1 MKIRN
6 IILTFAALAGLVSC
20 VEDRLSISDGRT
32 VFSAVYSDA
41 PQTRTVL
48 DGLTPMWMPGDK
60 ISVYDGRNNEFLNTG
75 SSVSAKTSFAGILTG
90 KGRQHYLAA
99 YPYRDTLSFSFMGMT
114 IYSLYMPENQNAEVG
129 SYDPSAAIAVAYTEN
144 TDLYFRNISSLI
156 KFKIISDGVTSVTVM
171 PNGETDI
178 LAGELNVT
186 LNEEQPRLTIIDG
199 KKNVVLNG
207 EFQKDSTYYIAT
219 LPATLTDGMTVVLNG
234 NIKSFYA
241 DYPIN
246 LTRSGMVDLGTLSL
260 DPSES
265 EKPSDPDQ
273 GEDEAVASSWKLLGE
288 HNGWSADS
296 GTPMY
301 EIGSNFV
308 AFDVPAS
315 AAAGFKFNNGDVWVG
330 TDVPATVNEWVR
342 AMAAGGS
349 NISFTASADVLYDIY
364 FANTLS
370 AFYITPA
377 GSPAPGPAPKP
388 FVGMAVAGTFNS
400 WSSTANPAVEEGDHY
415 VVRGIKAAMVN
426 SLDPSDKGF
435 KFVDS
440 EEGGTQKW
448 YGAASA
454 SVAVSKWHAVNSD
467 GSAANIYVSG
477 DASADFDVYMTKDLK
492 SFCVVPAGGELPSLD
507 VVDPA
512 PDPKPDQGG
521 KVIYLDAGG
530 DMLWDQAGAWFE
542 VWSWPTGAE
551 GAWYTMTSAGSG
563 IYQCTIPSGNDNIIF
578 VRRGPDMVQGWDA
591 DVHYWNKTDDIAIP
605 SGMNCYTITG
615 WGGAEGSWSVR

>member
-1 MKIRN
+1 MRLNN
-6 IILTFAALAGLVSC
+6 ILIAFVAVLAGLSSC
-20 VEDRLSISDGRT
+20 MKENMPLQDGQVR
-32 VFSAVYSDA
+32 FSAGFEDS
-41 PQTRTVL
+41 PSTKTVL
-48 DGLTPMWMPGDK
+48 EGMTPYWNQDDM
-60 ISVYDGRNNEFLNTG
+60 ISVYDGENNMFRNTVTG
-75 SSVSAKTSFAGILTG
+75 KSAKATFTGKLAG
-90 KGRQHYLAA
+90 KGRKYYLAA
-99 YPYRDTLSFSFMGMT
+99 YPYSSELSFAFLSKTVYG
-114 IYSLYMPENQNAEVG
+114 IYMPVEQEAVVG
-129 SYDPSAAIAVAYTEN
+129 SYDPSAAPAIAYTEDF
-144 TDLYFRNISSLI
+144 TLSFRNVSSLI
-156 KFKIISDGVTSVTVM
+156 KFRIISEGVKSVTVRS
-171 PNGETDI
+171 NAGES
-178 LAGELNVT
+178 LAGRFNATWGNSPRVTVTAGEKTVTIKGDFEKDQTYYISTIPNVLTEGITVT
-186 LNEEQPRLTIIDG
+186 LNGDVVTMVETYQID
-199 KKNVVLNG
+199 L
-207 EFQKDSTYYIAT
+207 A
-219 LPATLTDGMTVVLNG
+219 
-234 NIKSFYA
+234 
-241 DYPIN
+241 
-246 LTRSGMVDLGTLSL
+246 RSGMVNLGDLSL

-265 EKPSDPDQ
+265 QKPSVPDQ
-273 GEDEAVASSWKLLGE
+273 GEDEAVPSSWKLLGE
-288 HNGWSADS
+288 HNGWNAEE

-301 EIGSNFV
+301 EVGNNFV
-308 AFDVPAS
+308 AYDVPAS

-330 TDVPATVNEWVR
+330 TNVPATVNEWVR
-342 AMAAGGS
+342 ALVAGGG

-370 AFYITPA
+370 AFYFTPA
-377 GSPAPGPAPKP
+377 GSPAPGPAPMP

-400 WSSTANPAVEEGDHY
+400 WSPSANPVVEEGDHY
-415 VVRGIKAAMVN
+415 VLRGIKAAMVN

-440 EEGGTQKW
+440 EEGGTLKW

-530 DMLWDQAGAWFE
+530 DMLWGQADAWFE

-591 DVHYWNKTDDIAIP
+591 GVHYWNKTDDIAIP